1 MPAKLDTLSPP
12 LYQNLLLSLLAG
24 LSFYLAFLINNL
36 LGSAILYDNWI
47 ALFFLPAGIKHLFL
61 LTTRGWGALGCFVAL
76 LVPSLQFWT
85 DTPVYQV
92 VLYCGLSTLASWLG
106 IELGV
111 QLLGIRRDL
120 QNLKFLHLPVL
131 DLITTSI
138 HGFVVN
144 TYFLTVGMTSDHLL
158 ASSLAMMFG
167 DFTGSFAVLACLWIA
182 LHWIKYK
189 NHTRNVNK
197 L

>member
-1 MPAKLDTLSPP
+1 MPAKFHSPAH

-76 LVPSLQFWT
+76 LLPSLAFWS
-85 DTPVYQV
+85 DTPVHWI
-92 VLYCGLSTLASWLG
+92 VLYSALSTLASWLG
-106 IELGV
+106 VELGIH
-111 QLLGIRRDL
+111 LLGIQRNL

-131 DLITTSI
+131 DLITTAV
-138 HGFVVN
+138 HGFAVN
-144 TYFLTVGMTSDHLL
+144 AYFLAVGMTSDHLL
-158 ASSLAMMFG
+158 ASSLAMLFG
-167 DFTGSFAVLACLWIA
+167 DFTGSFAVLSCLWLA
-182 LHWIKYK
+182 LHWLKRKGHKI
-189 NHTRNVNK
+189 NVN
-197 L
+197 